1 MTNLQNIQ
9 FHITVSLPMCGDH
22 IMHVDTFSLVYDI
35 TELKPLPKRQ
45 TDTFFIQFDMP
56 YMSEGQ

>member
-1 MTNLQNIQ
+1 
-9 FHITVSLPMCGDH
+9 MCGDH